1 MNLVL
6 VPTQMAS
13 GPLADSMGFKSFFF
27 FVFVAAVP
35 SLAAAW
41 FAPFP
46 QTESKDDD
54 TSVDDEERLNEDEKK
69 MQAAARHATILAL
82 LSAALFLYPDI
93 LSIGW
98 MSSTQSGAWLAF
110 FLLLIA
116 FTTVLKVVLALR
128 AIAAGR
134 SAMAL
139 SPRFP
144 RGHAYVSNA
153 KGAIIGGAVMIGVS
167 AALAWVC
174 IDKAT
179 STDWSCAFSEKSAQ
193 CLKTETEHVSECR
206 HPTVNRQSAT
216 WAAFRGISRPVRLPN
231 PSTRVAND
239 DGRLAGY

>member
-1 MNLVL
+1 MMQQIAPGKFKMTHYAFATAFMNLVL

-46 QTESKDDD
+46 QTEAKDDD

-116 FTTVLKVVLALR
+116 FTNVVKVVLALR

-134 SAMAL
+134 SALAL
-139 SPRFP
+139 APRFP
-144 RGHAYVSNA
+144 RGRAYLSNA

-167 AALAWVC
+167 AALTWVV
-174 IDKAT
+174 IDKAI
-179 STDWSCAFSEKSAQ
+179 STDWSCAFSETSAQ
-193 CLKTETEHVSECR
+193 CLKTETEHVTECSV
-206 HPTVNRQSAT
+206 PTINRQSAI
-216 WAAFRGISRPVRLPN
+216 WAGFRGLF
-231 PSTRVAND
+231 
-239 DGRLAGY
+239 